1 MQHIVGIDIGTTHVK
16 AVVASANGKIL
27 FEAKAGYP
35 TFNPSL
41 GCQEQ
46 NPDEVFRAFL
56 KVIQESVEFIADKS
70 TIACVSFSAAMHSVI
85 AVDENGKPLTQ
96 LITWADT
103 RSNKYAQ
110 QLKGS
115 EQAKIIYELTG
126 TPVHPMSPL
135 CKIAW
140 IKNELPEEFDKAFKF
155 ISVKE
160 YIFYQLFGEFVV
172 DHSIASA
179 TGLFDIRQLK
189 WCDESL
195 KFAGITKEQLS
206 KPVSTTQVFSN
217 LKENYQ
223 HLLKLPA
230 AIPFIIGASDGG
242 LANIGAGAV
251 MPGELALTIGTSGAA
266 RKLGDHIVPD
276 HEQRLF
282 NYILDENTFLTGGA
296 INNGGIVIKWFLDV
310 FMDTDLSHEEKMK
323 SILDQAAEVP
333 AGAEGLIF
341 LPYIYGE
348 RAPVW
353 DASAKGVFIGVSSI
367 HKKEHF
373 MRAVLEGISFS
384 FLQIIKSL
392 EETGEP
398 VHTIFANGGFI
409 QSSLW
414 VKILADVLNKKIVVS
429 HAADASAMGAI
440 FIAMKYLGLL
450 KEWRDVKSFIEVD
463 EKFEPDPVLHKQY
476 SANYEIF
483 EHLYGKLKDDFQK
496 IDVIQ
501 TGAQQDR
508 STRPKVNDL

>member
-1 MQHIVGIDIGTTHVK
+1 MQHIIGIDIGTTHVK
-16 AVVASANGKIL
+16 AVVASTAGKIL

-35 TFNPSL
+35 TFSPSL
-41 GCQEQ
+41 GYQEQ
-46 NPDEVFRAFL
+46 NPHDIFQAFIKVFA
-56 KVIQESVEFIADKS
+56 ESTEFITDKS
-70 TIACVSFSAAMHSVI
+70 TITCVSFSAAMHSVI
-85 AVDENGKPLTQ
+85 AVDRAGKPLTA

-103 RSNKYAQ
+103 RSNKYAR
-110 QLKGS
+110 QLKDS
-115 EQAKIIYELTG
+115 AQAKIIYELTG

-140 IKNELPEEFDKAFKF
+140 IKNEMPEAFDRAFKF

-195 KFAGITKEQLS
+195 KFAGITEVQLS
-206 KPVSTTQVFSN
+206 KPVSTSQIFSR

-223 HLLKLPA
+223 QLLKLPPGV
-230 AIPFIIGASDGG
+230 PFIIGASDGC

-251 MPGELALTIGTSGAA
+251 LPGELALTIGTSGAA
-266 RKLGDHIVPD
+266 RKLSDHIVPD
-276 HEQRLF
+276 HDQRLF
-282 NYILDENTFLTGGA
+282 NYILDEKTFLTGGA
-296 INNGGIVIKWFLDV
+296 INNGGIAIKWFLDV
-310 FMDTDLSHEEKMK
+310 FMDTDLSDEEKMK
-323 SILDQAAEVP
+323 DILKKAADVP

-341 LPYIYGE
+341 LPYLYGE

-367 HKKEHF
+367 HRKEHF

-384 FLQIIKSL
+384 LLQIIKSL
-392 EETGEP
+392 EETGEQ

-409 QSSLW
+409 QSPLW
-414 VKILADVLNKKIVVS
+414 VKILADVLNKKILVS

-440 FIAMKYLGLL
+440 FIAMKFLGSL
-450 KEWRDVKSFIEVD
+450 KSWPDVKSFIGAD
-463 EKFEPDPVLHKQY
+463 EQFVPDAVLHKQY
-476 SANYEIF
+476 SANYAIF
-483 EHLYGKLKDDFQK
+483 EHLYVKLKDDFQK
-496 IDVIQ
+496 IDQIQ
-501 TGAQQDR
+501 SR
-508 STRPKVNDL
+508 EVRKSESP